1 MSRKPDYSKKLV
13 VVGDGGCGKT
23 CLLTVYAQGRFPEE
37 YVPTVFE
44 NMCKVVPSPLDP
56 GKYVDFS
63 LWDTA
68 GQEDFDRIRPLSYG
82 EADVVVVVFA
92 VNYRPSLGNVQD
104 KWSPEISHF
113 IPSVPVLLV
122 GTKIDLRTSIAEI
135 GLMRAQGTTPITK
148 EEGEAVAREIGA
160 RAYLE
165 CSSRTGQGVAEVFEE
180 ALRLCLKGRRS
191 SSRAADR
198 RKKKCVVL

>member
-1 MSRKPDYSKKLV
+1 MLK
-13 VVGDGGCGKT
+13 
-23 CLLTVYAQGRFPEE
+23 E

-104 KWSPEISHF
+104 KVSVMRGKQIEQRVWEMSHRN
-113 IPSVPVLLV
+113 
-122 GTKIDLRTSIAEI
+122 GEDLMKRT
-135 GLMRAQGTTPITK
+135 
-148 EEGEAVAREIGA
+148 REDGND
-160 RAYLE
+160 
-165 CSSRTGQGVAEVFEE
+165 FP
-180 ALRLCLKGRRS
+180 
-191 SSRAADR
+191 
-198 RKKKCVVL
+198 